1 MGQLLTRTLQE
12 HDPEVVVGFHV
23 GRNELGRFGVAAY
36 SLYQTTLHRANE
48 QHQVACSTGTT
59 INRAPLSDGLSFFS
73 GQGSCFFVPRPL
85 SAVRCVGM
93 LETAC

>member
-48 QHQVACSTGTT
+48 QHQCASSTWPCFC
-59 INRAPLSDGLSFFS
+59 NRLPAAR
-73 GQGSCFFVPRPL
+73 GQRSIERL
-85 SAVRCVGM
+85 
-93 LETAC
+93 